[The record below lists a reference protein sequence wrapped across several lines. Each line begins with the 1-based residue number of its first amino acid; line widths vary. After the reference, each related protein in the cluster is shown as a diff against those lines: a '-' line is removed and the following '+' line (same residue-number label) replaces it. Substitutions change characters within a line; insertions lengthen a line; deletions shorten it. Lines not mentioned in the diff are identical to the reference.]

1 MKIKMKTRFI
11 IALISFIVC
20 AQSVY
25 ALDVPYLMG
34 RVNDYAGILS
44 EAAVNDL
51 EKTLRDFEQ
60 KTTCQIALLTI
71 KSLEGENLEQFSIKV
86 AETWKLGQKK
96 KDNGVLLLIA
106 QNDRQMRIEVGY
118 GLEGSLTDY
127 ASGRI
132 IANEI
137 VPYFKKGDYNA
148 GITNG
153 VSTIIRTITA
163 GKYTAGADIPASAD
177 IPAEEPQK
185 EIDSQ
190 VNDMPTSTRIIIGI
204 FIFSILGI
212 FTYIMLFAKGAQGI
226 FMYFFL
232 IPFWSVFPMMAV
244 GTTCNFIILGI
255 YLIGVPIAK
264 LFFKN
269 SEKGKKIYKKFNLGF
284 ASSGGS
290 RSSSFRSS
298 GSSGS
303 SFSGGGG
310 SFGGGGSSGRW

>member
-1 MKIKMKTRFI
+1 MKIRVILT
-11 IALISFIVC
+11 LIFLAVC
-20 AQSVY
+20 TQSTH
-25 ALDVPYLMG
+25 ALDVPYLSG
-34 RVNDYAGILS
+34 RINDYAGILS
-44 EAAVNDL
+44 ETAVNDI
-51 EKTLRDFEQ
+51 EKTLKDFEQ
-60 KTTCQIALLTI
+60 KTTCQIAVLTI
-71 KSLEGENLEQFSIKV
+71 KSLEGENLEEFSIKV
-86 AETWKLGQKK
+86 AETWKLGKKK

-137 VPYFKKGDYNA
+137 VPLFKIGDYNA

-153 VSTIIRTITA
+153 VNAVISTITT
-163 GKYTAGADIPASAD
+163 GKYTAGADIPAAAET
-177 IPAEEPQK
+177 PAVEPDNN
-185 EIDSQ
+185 IDSQ
-190 VNDMPTSTRIIIGI
+190 VDDMEISMRIIIGI
-204 FIFSILGI
+204 FIFSVLGI
-212 FTYIMLFAKGAQGI
+212 FTYLMLFAAGAQGI

-232 IPFWSVFPMMAV
+232 IPFWAVFPMMAV
-244 GTTCNFIILGI
+244 GTTINFIILGI
-255 YLIGVPIAK
+255 YLIGTPLAK
-264 LFFKN
+264 LFFRK
-269 SEKGKKIYKKFNLGF
+269 SEKGKKIYKKLNMGF
-284 ASSGGS
+284 TSSGGGGS